1 MLAGFRGIRRNR
13 VERPGFFVA
22 ADSSCR
28 ADRIRLSRAGQR
40 PAHPHRRTTLPP
52 AFGPNRLVITR
63 V

>member
-1 MLAGFRGIRRNR
+1 M
-13 VERPGFFVA
+13 A

-52 AFGPNRLVITR
+52 AFGPHRLVSTR